1 MKNKKRVISVIIAI
15 AIILVVVGTVLAVT
29 GISNNIKEEKAEV
42 VEEQTESKASEIVLE
57 NNKYMHVETDA
68 SGDEVP
74 VPNGF
79 VGSSATGENEIDTG
93 FVIYE
98 GEEEVTDSNVQTAQ
112 TSRNQYVWI
121 PVEDISKF
129 YGTDANGKSWG
140 KNYDYTTGTNS
151 SSTFDEVTG
160 TYAYNWSETNGVMSI
175 SSSTNYRE
183 PDVLSSSDTPYYL
196 RRYGVSEDSML
207 DFLLRQQTDFK
218 KMIYSVEKYGGFYI
232 GRYETG
238 DLSKEQVVV
247 QKGNTDI
254 HSQTWYAM
262 YEKCKTLS
270 DNNNNIETGMIW
282 GNQWDRTMM
291 WLMECN
297 AKDET
302 TGKSKEEV
310 ISDSSSWGNYYNV
323 TFTYTNSSGSTAT
336 KNQNF
341 VLRIPTGSTEYT
353 KANNIYDL
361 AGNVHDLT
369 MEANSS
375 SRRVDRGGYYNNY
388 GYDVPASD
396 RRSSYHPDQQRRLP
410 WMQGC
415 TVRQVKIASVTCDTS
430 NEIVKITVVRLCRL
444 HSVGGGNPS

>member
-1 MKNKKRVISVIIAI
+1 MKNKKKVISVIIAI

-29 GISNNIKEEKAEV
+29 GISYNIEEEKAQV

-79 VGSSATGENEIDTG
+79 VGSKAAGENEIDTG

-140 KNYDYTTGTNS
+140 KNYNYTTGTNS

-160 TYAYNWSETNGVMSI
+160 TYAYDWSETNGVMSI
-175 SSSTNYRE
+175 SSSTSYRE
-183 PDVLSSSDTPYYL
+183 PDVLKSSDTPYYL
-196 RRYGVSEDSML
+196 KTYKVSEDSML
-207 DFLLRQQTDFK
+207 DFLMRQEVDFNN
-218 KMIYSVEKYGGFYI
+218 MVDSVEKYGGFYI

-238 DLSKEQVVV
+238 DLSKEEAVVR
-247 QKGNTDI
+247 KGNTDI
-254 HSQTWYAM
+254 GSQRWYAM
-262 YEKCKTLS
+262 YEKCKDLRG
-270 DNNNNIETGMIW
+270 DNLNIKTGMIW
-282 GNQWDRTMM
+282 GNQWDRTLM

-310 ISDSSSWGNYYNV
+310 ISDSTSWENYRNA
-323 TFTYTNSSGSTAT
+323 TFTYTNSSGGTST
-336 KNQNF
+336 KNSGSGK
-341 VLRIPTGSTEYT
+341 RIPTGSTEYT

-361 AGNVHDLT
+361 AGNVDDWT
-369 MEANSS
+369 MEASATNC
-375 SRRVDRGGYYNNY
+375 RVLRGDSY
-388 GYDVPASD
+388 GYDGDDEAAIYRV
-396 RRSSYHPDQQRRLP
+396 SSGTTYGDYSY
-410 WMQGC
+410 GC
-415 TVRQVKIASVTCDTS
+415 RAALYIK
-430 NEIVKITVVRLCRL
+430 
-444 HSVGGGNPS
+444 

>member
-1 MKNKKRVISVIIAI
+1 MKENKTKKENNRILKNKKVKVISITLILLL
-15 AIILVVVGTVLAVT
+15 IILGVVSLAY
-29 GISNNIKEEKAEV
+29 SRNIKLAKNNNEEQE
-42 VEEQTESKASEIVLE
+42 VEESKSQEIVLE
-57 NNKYMHVETDA
+57 DNKYMHVETDA
-68 SGDEVP
+68 SGDSVP

-79 VGSSATGENEIDTG
+79 VGSKVTGENEIDTG

-98 GEEEVTDSNVQTAQ
+98 GEEEVTDSNAQTVQ

-140 KNYDYTTGTNS
+140 KIYNYTTGTNS

-160 TYAYNWSETNGVMSI
+160 TYAYDWSETNGVMSA
-175 SSSTNYRE
+175 SSSEHRE
-183 PDVLSSSDTPYYL
+183 PDVLRTYDTPYYL
-196 RRYGVSEDSML
+196 RTYKVSEDSQL

-218 KMIYSVEKYGGFYI
+218 KMINSVEKYGGFYI

-238 DLSKEQVVV
+238 NLSKEQVVV

-254 HSQTWYAM
+254 GSQTWYAM

-282 GNQWDRTMM
+282 GNQWDRTLM

-310 ISDSSSWGNYYNV
+310 ISDSTSWGNYSNA
-323 TFTYTNSSGSTAT
+323 TFTYTNSSGGTST
-336 KNQNF
+336 KHSGGSG
-341 VLRIPTGSTEYT
+341 VRIPTGSTEYT
-353 KANNIYDL
+353 NANNIYDL
-361 AGNVHDLT
+361 AGNVREWT
-369 MEANSS
+369 MEAGSTGD
-375 SRRVDRGGYYNNY
+375 RVLRGGRYNNTGSY
-388 GYDVPASD
+388 LPARIRNNGSPYYSNYDI
-396 RRSSYHPDQQRRLP
+396 RL
-410 WMQGC
+410 QGC
-415 TVRQVKIASVTCDTS
+415 T
-430 NEIVKITVVRLCRL
+430 L
-444 HSVGGGNPS
+444 H

>member
-15 AIILVVVGTVLAVT
+15 AILLVVVGTVLAVT
-29 GISNNIKEEKAEV
+29 GISNNIKEEKAQV

-68 SGDEVP
+68 SGDKVP

-79 VGSSATGENEIDTG
+79 VGSKAAGENEIDTG

-140 KNYDYTTGTNS
+140 KNYNYTTGTNS

-175 SSSTNYRE
+175 SSSTSYRE
-183 PDVLSSSDTPYYL
+183 PDVLRDRDTPYYL
-196 RRYGVSEDSML
+196 KTYKVSEDSML

-218 KMIYSVEKYGGFYI
+218 KMINSVEKYGGFYI

-238 DLSKEQVVV
+238 DLNQEVAVV
-247 QKGNTDI
+247 QKGNTNI
-254 HSQTWYAM
+254 ASQTWYAM

-310 ISDSSSWGNYYNV
+310 ISDSSSWGNYYNA
-323 TFTYTNSSGSTAT
+323 TFQYTNSSGVTAT
-336 KNQNF
+336 KNENSGT
-341 VLRIPTGSTEYT
+341 RIPTGSTEYT

-361 AGNVHDLT
+361 AGNVYDWT
-369 MEANSS
+369 MEANSTIF
-375 SRRVDRGGYYNNY
+375 RVLRAGSCYSTGSGYPARYRYLSYPSFSDSYY
-388 GYDVPASD
+388 G
-396 RRSSYHPDQQRRLP
+396 
-410 WMQGC
+410 
-415 TVRQVKIASVTCDTS
+415 
-430 NEIVKITVVRLCRL
+430 CRAAL
-444 HSVGGGNPS
+444 YIK

>member
-1 MKNKKRVISVIIAI
+1 MKNKKKVVGIIIAVLI
-15 AIILVVVGTVLAVT
+15 LLLVLVTVLVVTT
-29 GISNNIKEEKAEV
+29 MSNSAKEKEAQV
-42 VEEQTESKASEIVLE
+42 VEEEQEETKTQEIVLAD
-57 NNKYMHVETDA
+57 NKYMHVETDA

-112 TSRNQYVWI
+112 TTRNQYVWV
-121 PVEDISKF
+121 PVPDTSKF
-129 YGTDANGKSWG
+129 YGTDENGKSWG
-140 KNYDYTTGTNS
+140 KIYNFTTGTNS

-160 TYAYNWSETNGVMSI
+160 TYAYDWSETNGVMSA
-175 SSSTNYRE
+175 SSLGNRE
-183 PDVLSSSDTPYYL
+183 PDVLSGYDTPYYL
-196 RRYGVSEDSML
+196 KRYGVSEDSQL

-218 KMIYSVEKYGGFYI
+218 KMINSVEKYGGFYI

-254 HSQTWYAM
+254 SSQTWYAM
-262 YEKCKTLS
+262 YEKSKTLS

-282 GNQWDRTMM
+282 GNQWDRTLM

-310 ISDSSSWGNYYNV
+310 ISDSTSWGNYYNA

-336 KNQNF
+336 KNQNSR
-341 VLRIPTGSTEYT
+341 VRIPTGSTEYT

-361 AGNVHDLT
+361 AGNVYDWT
-369 MEANSS
+369 MEANSTNC
-375 SRRVDRGGYYNNY
+375 RVLRGGRYSFTGSAYPARFRHNYFPYGSYDYY
-388 GYDVPASD
+388 
-396 RRSSYHPDQQRRLP
+396 
-410 WMQGC
+410 GC
-415 TVRQVKIASVTCDTS
+415 RAALYVK
-430 NEIVKITVVRLCRL
+430 
-444 HSVGGGNPS
+444 

>member
-1 MKNKKRVISVIIAI
+1 MVENKKRNKKENKIANKNKKVIL
-15 AIILVVVGTVLAVT
+15 IILVLFLIILGVASLAY
-29 GISNNIKEEKAEV
+29 SQNIKLAKNNNEEQE
-42 VEEQTESKASEIVLE
+42 VEESKSQEIVLE
-57 NNKYMHVETDA
+57 DNKYMHVETDA
-68 SGDEVP
+68 SGDQVP

-79 VGSSATGENEIDTG
+79 VGSKVTGENEIDTG

-98 GEEEVTDSNVQTAQ
+98 GEEEATDSNVQTAQ

-140 KNYDYTTGTNS
+140 KIYNFTTGTNS
-151 SSTFDEVTG
+151 SNTFDEVTG
-160 TYAYNWSETNGVMSI
+160 TYANNWSETNGVMSTP
-175 SSSTNYRE
+175 SSGSYRE
-183 PDVLSSSDTPYYL
+183 PDVLKSYDTPNYL
-196 RRYGVSEDSML
+196 KINKVSEDSML
-207 DFLLRQQTDFK
+207 DFLLRQQVDFK

-254 HSQTWYAM
+254 SSQTWYAM
-262 YEKCKTLS
+262 YEKSKTLS

-282 GNQWDRTMM
+282 GNQWDRTLM

-310 ISDSSSWGNYYNV
+310 IRDSTSWGNYNNA

-336 KNQNF
+336 KNQNSI
-341 VLRIPTGSTEYT
+341 VRIPTGSTEYT

-361 AGNVHDLT
+361 VGNVWDWT
-369 MEANSS
+369 MEAYYTF
-375 SRRVDRGGYYNNY
+375 SRVFRGGSCGNSGTDSPASGRNYDYPTNSNSNY
-388 GYDVPASD
+388 GTRATLYI
-396 RRSSYHPDQQRRLP
+396 
-410 WMQGC
+410 
-415 TVRQVKIASVTCDTS
+415 K
-430 NEIVKITVVRLCRL
+430 
-444 HSVGGGNPS
+444 

>member
-1 MKNKKRVISVIIAI
+1 MAENKKRNKKENKIANKNKKVILIII
-15 AIILVVVGTVLAVT
+15 VLFLIILGVASLAY
-29 GISNNIKEEKAEV
+29 SQNIKLAKNNNEKQE
-42 VEEQTESKASEIVLE
+42 VEESKSQEIVLE
-57 NNKYMHVETDA
+57 GNKYMHVETDA
-68 SGDEVP
+68 SGDSVP

-79 VGSSATGENEIDTG
+79 VGSKVTGENEIDTG

-140 KNYDYTTGTNS
+140 KIYNFTTGTDS
-151 SSTFDEVTG
+151 SNTFDEVTG
-160 TYAYNWSETNGVMSI
+160 TYANNWFESNGVMSI
-175 SSSTNYRE
+175 SSSTSYRE
-183 PDVLSSSDTPYYL
+183 PDVLRERDTPYYL

-207 DFLLRQQTDFK
+207 DFLMRQQVDFK

-238 DLSKEQVVV
+238 NLSKEQVVV

-254 HSQTWYAM
+254 ASQTWYAM

-282 GNQWDRTMM
+282 GNQWDRTLM

-310 ISDSSSWGNYYNV
+310 IRDSTSWGNYKNT

-336 KNQNF
+336 KNSGIST
-341 VLRIPTGSTEYT
+341 RIPTGSTEYT

-361 AGNVHDLT
+361 VGNVWDWT
-369 MEANSS
+369 MEARSTG
-375 SRRVDRGGYYNNY
+375 SRVCRGGYYISNGTNN
-388 GYDVPASD
+388 PASNRNRYSPAD
-396 RRSSYHPDQQRRLP
+396 
-410 WMQGC
+410 
-415 TVRQVKIASVTCDTS
+415 S
-430 NEIVKITVVRLCRL
+430 NSLSGTRATLYIK
-444 HSVGGGNPS
+444 

>member
-1 MKNKKRVISVIIAI
+1 MKENKTKKENNRILKNKKVKVISITLILLL
-15 AIILVVVGTVLAVT
+15 IILGVVSLAY
-29 GISNNIKEEKAEV
+29 SRNIKLAKNNN
-42 VEEQTESKASEIVLE
+42 EEQEVQESKSQEIVLE
-57 NNKYMHVETDA
+57 DNKYMHVETDA
-68 SGDEVP
+68 SGDKVP

-79 VGSSATGENEIDTG
+79 VGSSVAGENEIDTG

-140 KNYDYTTGTNS
+140 KNYSYTTGTNS

-160 TYAYNWSETNGVMSI
+160 TYAKNWSESNGVMSI
-175 SSSTNYRE
+175 TKTSGSNSYRE
-183 PDVLSSSDTPYYL
+183 PDVLKTYDTPYYL
-196 RRYGVSEDSML
+196 KTYKVSEDSML

-218 KMIYSVEKYGGFYI
+218 KMIKSVEKYGGFYI

-254 HSQTWYAM
+254 ASQTWYAM

-282 GNQWDRTMM
+282 GNQFDRTLM

-297 AKDET
+297 AENSE

-310 ISDSSSWGNYYNV
+310 IDDSKSWGNYSNA
-323 TFTYTNSSGSTAT
+323 TFTYTNSSGSTTT
-336 KNQNF
+336 KNSGSST
-341 VLRIPTGSTEYT
+341 RIPTGSTEYT

-361 AGNVHDLT
+361 AGNVVDWT
-369 MEANSS
+369 MEAYHTNN
-375 SRRVDRGGYYNNY
+375 RVSRGGYYSNY
-388 GYDVPASD
+388 GTFLPASD
-396 RRSSYHPDQQRRLP
+396 RTGSYDPTDSDSSNGTRATLYI
-410 WMQGC
+410 
-415 TVRQVKIASVTCDTS
+415 K
-430 NEIVKITVVRLCRL
+430 
-444 HSVGGGNPS
+444 

>member
-1 MKNKKRVISVIIAI
+1 MKNNKKVISVIIAT
-15 AIILVVVGTVLAVT
+15 AILLVVARMVLAVT

-57 NNKYMHVETDA
+57 DNKYMHVETDA

-79 VGSSATGENEIDTG
+79 VGSKVTGENEIDTG

-98 GEEEVTDSNVQTAQ
+98 GEEEVTDSNVQTVQ

-140 KNYDYTTGTNS
+140 KIYNYTTGTNTA
-151 SSTFDEVTG
+151 STFDEVTG
-160 TYAYNWSETNGVMSI
+160 TYAYDWSETNGVMSA
-175 SSSTNYRE
+175 SSSGHRE
-183 PDVLSSSDTPYYL
+183 PDVLSSRDTPYYL
-196 RRYGVSEDSML
+196 RTYKVSEDSML
-207 DFLLRQQTDFK
+207 DFLLRQQVDFK
-218 KMIYSVEKYGGFYI
+218 KMINSVEKYGGFYI

-238 DLSKEQVVV
+238 DLSQEQVVV

-254 HSQTWYAM
+254 NNTTWYNA

-270 DNNNNIETGMIW
+270 DNNNNIETGLIW
-282 GNQWDRTMM
+282 GNQWDRTLM

-310 ISDSSSWGNYYNV
+310 ISDSTSWGNYSNA
-323 TFTYTNSSGSTAT
+323 TFTYTYSSGGTST
-336 KNQNF
+336 KNSGSG
-341 VLRIPTGSTEYT
+341 VRIPTGSTEYT

-361 AGNVHDLT
+361 AGNVWEWT
-369 MEANSS
+369 MEAYSTL
-375 SRRVDRGGYYNNY
+375 SRVMRGGYYYNLGTSYPARYRYNY
-388 GYDVPASD
+388 SPKYSSSD
-396 RRSSYHPDQQRRLP
+396 RRL
-410 WMQGC
+410 QGC
-415 TVRQVKIASVTCDTS
+415 T
-430 NEIVKITVVRLCRL
+430 L
-444 HSVGGGNPS
+444 H

>member
-15 AIILVVVGTVLAVT
+15 AILLVVVGTVLAVT
-29 GISNNIKEEKAEV
+29 GISNNIKEEKAQV

-79 VGSSATGENEIDTG
+79 VGSKAAGENEIDTG

-140 KNYDYTTGTNS
+140 KNYNYTTGTNS

-183 PDVLSSSDTPYYL
+183 PDVLRTYDTPYYL
-196 RRYGVSEDSML
+196 RTYKVSEDSQL

-218 KMIYSVEKYGGFYI
+218 KMINSVEKYGGFYI

-238 DLSKEQVVV
+238 DLNQEVAVV
-247 QKGNTDI
+247 QKGNTNI
-254 HSQTWYAM
+254 ASQRWYSM

-270 DNNNNIETGMIW
+270 NNNNNIETGMIW

-310 ISDSSSWGNYYNV
+310 ISDSSSWGNYYNA
-323 TFTYTNSSGSTAT
+323 TFQYTNSSGVTAT
-336 KNQNF
+336 KNENSST
-341 VLRIPTGSTEYT
+341 RIPTGSTEYT

-361 AGNVHDLT
+361 AGNVYDWT
-369 MEANSS
+369 MEAYSTYY
-375 SRRVDRGGYYNNY
+375 RV
-388 GYDVPASD
+388 
-396 RRSSYHPDQQRRLP
+396 
-410 WMQGC
+410 
-415 TVRQVKIASVTCDTS
+415 
-430 NEIVKITVVRLCRL
+430 
-444 HSVGGGNPS
+444 

>member
-1 MKNKKRVISVIIAI
+1 MKNKKRVVSVIIAI
-15 AIILVVVGTVLAVT
+15 AILLVVVGTVLAVT
-29 GISNNIKEEKAEV
+29 GISNNIKEEKAQV

-68 SGDEVP
+68 SGDKVP
-74 VPNGF
+74 VPNGY
-79 VGSSATGENEIDTG
+79 VGSKVTGENEIDTG

-140 KNYDYTTGTNS
+140 KIYNFTTGTNS
-151 SSTFDEVTG
+151 SNTFDEVTG
-160 TYAYNWSETNGVMSI
+160 TYANNWRESNGVMSI
-175 SSSTNYRE
+175 SSSTSYRE
-183 PDVLSSSDTPYYL
+183 PDVLRDRDTPYYL
-196 RRYGVSEDSML
+196 KTYKVSEDSQL

-218 KMIYSVEKYGGFYI
+218 KMINSVEKYGGFYI

-282 GNQWDRTMM
+282 GNQWDRTLM

-310 ISDSSSWGNYYNV
+310 ISDSTSWGNYSNA
-323 TFTYTNSSGSTAT
+323 TFTYTNSSGVTAT
-336 KNQNF
+336 KNENSST
-341 VLRIPTGSTEYT
+341 RIPTGSTEYT

-361 AGNVHDLT
+361 AGNVYDWT
-369 MEANSS
+369 MEAHSAT
-375 SRRVDRGGYYNNY
+375 RRVLRGGR
-388 GYDVPASD
+388 YDVTGSGYPARIRNYYSP
-396 RRSSYHPDQQRRLP
+396 SYSGIYY
-410 WMQGC
+410 GC
-415 TVRQVKIASVTCDTS
+415 RAALYIK
-430 NEIVKITVVRLCRL
+430 
-444 HSVGGGNPS
+444 

>member
-1 MKNKKRVISVIIAI
+1 MKNKKTVVKVVSIIIVLAIIVGVAI
-15 AIILVVVGTVLAVT
+15 AVTYNQNVMLAD
-29 GISNNIKEEKAEV
+29 NEKM
-42 VEEQTESKASEIVLE
+42 EEQEETRELVLE
-57 NNKYMHVETDA
+57 DNEYMHVETDA

-79 VGSSATGENEIDTG
+79 VGSSVSGENEIDTG

-98 GEEEVTDSNVQTAQ
+98 GEEEVTESNVQTAQ

-140 KNYDYTTGTNS
+140 KIYNYTTGTNT

-175 SSSTNYRE
+175 TRTSGSNSYRE
-183 PDVLSSSDTPYYL
+183 PDVLRDYDTPFYL
-196 RRYGVSEDSML
+196 RTYKVSEDSQL

-218 KMIYSVEKYGGFYI
+218 KMINSVEKYGGFYI

-310 ISDSSSWGNYYNV
+310 ISASTSWGNYSNA
-323 TFTYTNSSGSTAT
+323 TFTYTNSSGGTST
-336 KNQNF
+336 KNSGSG
-341 VLRIPTGSTEYT
+341 VIIPTGSAEYT

-361 AGNVHDLT
+361 AGNVREWT
-369 MEANSS
+369 MEANFTNN
-375 SRRVDRGGYYNNY
+375 RVMRGGSYFNTGSTYPARNRDYDNPNDIEY
-388 GYDVPASD
+388 G
-396 RRSSYHPDQQRRLP
+396 RRL
-410 WMQGC
+410 QGC
-415 TVRQVKIASVTCDTS
+415 T
-430 NEIVKITVVRLCRL
+430 L
-444 HSVGGGNPS
+444 H

>member
-15 AIILVVVGTVLAVT
+15 AILLVVVGTVLAVT

-68 SGDEVP
+68 SGDSVP

-79 VGSSATGENEIDTG
+79 VGSKVTGENEIDTG

-140 KNYDYTTGTNS
+140 KIYNFTTGTNS
-151 SSTFDEVTG
+151 SNTFDEVTG
-160 TYAYNWSETNGVMSI
+160 TYANNWSESNGVMSI
-175 SSSTNYRE
+175 SSSTSYRE
-183 PDVLSSSDTPYYL
+183 PDVLRDRDTPYYL
-196 RRYGVSEDSML
+196 KTYKVSEDSML
-207 DFLLRQQTDFK
+207 DFLLRQQVDFK

-254 HSQTWYAM
+254 TSQTWYAM
-262 YEKCKTLS
+262 YEKSKTLS

-282 GNQWDRTMM
+282 GNQFDRTLM

-297 AKDET
+297 AENPE
-302 TGKSKEEV
+302 TGKTKEEV
-310 ISDSSSWGNYYNV
+310 ISDSTSWGNYLNA
-323 TFTYTNSSGSTAT
+323 TFTYTNSSGVTAT
-336 KNQNF
+336 KNENSST
-341 VLRIPTGSTEYT
+341 RIPTGSTEYT

-361 AGNVHDLT
+361 AGNVMDWT
-369 MEANSS
+369 MEAYVTDTRVCRGGSCVGSGPDFPASYRITFYTPAYSS
-375 SRRVDRGGYYNNY
+375 SYN
-388 GYDVPASD
+388 
-396 RRSSYHPDQQRRLP
+396 
-410 WMQGC
+410 GC
-415 TVRQVKIASVTCDTS
+415 RATLYIK
-430 NEIVKITVVRLCRL
+430 
-444 HSVGGGNPS
+444 

>member
-15 AIILVVVGTVLAVT
+15 AILLVVVGTVLAVT

-140 KNYDYTTGTNS
+140 KIYDYTTGTNS

-175 SSSTNYRE
+175 SSTSSYRE
-183 PDVLSSSDTPYYL
+183 PDVLRSRDTPYYL
-196 RRYGVSEDSML
+196 RTYKVSEDSQL

-218 KMIYSVEKYGGFYI
+218 KMIKSVEKYGGFYI

-254 HSQTWYAM
+254 GSQTWYAM

-291 WLMECN
+291 WLIECN
-297 AKDET
+297 TKNPE

-310 ISDSSSWGNYYNV
+310 ISDSTSWGNYSNA
-323 TFTYTNSSGSTAT
+323 TFTYTNSSGGTST
-336 KNQNF
+336 KNSGSG
-341 VLRIPTGSTEYT
+341 LRIPTGSTEYT

-361 AGNVHDLT
+361 VGNECDWT
-369 MEANSS
+369 MEAVSAY
-375 SRRVDRGGYYNNY
+375 SRVLRGGSCSSV
-388 GYDVPASD
+388 GDVRPASYRYSID
-396 RRSSYHPDQQRRLP
+396 TGSSYDSF
-410 WMQGC
+410 GC
-415 TVRQVKIASVTCDTS
+415 RAALYIK
-430 NEIVKITVVRLCRL
+430 
-444 HSVGGGNPS
+444 

>member
-15 AIILVVVGTVLAVT
+15 AILLVVVGTVLAVT
-29 GISNNIKEEKAEV
+29 GISNNIKEEKAQV

-68 SGDEVP
+68 SGDKVP

-79 VGSSATGENEIDTG
+79 VGSKAAGENEIDTG

-140 KNYDYTTGTNS
+140 KIYNYTTGTNS

-175 SSSTNYRE
+175 SSSTSYRE
-183 PDVLSSSDTPYYL
+183 PDVLRDRDTPYYL
-196 RRYGVSEDSML
+196 KTYKVSEDSML

-218 KMIYSVEKYGGFYI
+218 KMINSVEKYGGFYI

-238 DLSKEQVVV
+238 DLNQEVAVV
-247 QKGNTDI
+247 QKGNTNI
-254 HSQTWYAM
+254 ASQRWYAM

-310 ISDSSSWGNYYNV
+310 ISDSSSWGNYYNA
-323 TFTYTNSSGSTAT
+323 TFQYTNSSGVTAT
-336 KNQNF
+336 KNENSGT
-341 VLRIPTGSTEYT
+341 RIPTGSTEYT

-361 AGNVHDLT
+361 AGNVYDWT
-369 MEANSS
+369 MEANSTIF
-375 SRRVDRGGYYNNY
+375 RVLRAGSCYSTGSGYPARYRYLSYPSFSDSYY
-388 GYDVPASD
+388 G
-396 RRSSYHPDQQRRLP
+396 
-410 WMQGC
+410 
-415 TVRQVKIASVTCDTS
+415 
-430 NEIVKITVVRLCRL
+430 CRAAL
-444 HSVGGGNPS
+444 YIK

>member
-1 MKNKKRVISVIIAI
+1 MKNKKRVVSVIIAI
-15 AIILVVVGTVLAVT
+15 AILLVVVGTVLAVT

-68 SGDEVP
+68 SGYEVP

-79 VGSSATGENEIDTG
+79 VGSKATGENEIDTG

-140 KNYDYTTGTNS
+140 KNYNYTTGTNS

-175 SSSTNYRE
+175 SSSTSYRE
-183 PDVLSSSDTPYYL
+183 PDVLRDRDTPYYL
-196 RRYGVSEDSML
+196 KTYKVSEDSML

-238 DLSKEQVVV
+238 DLNQEVAVV
-247 QKGNTDI
+247 QKGNTNI
-254 HSQTWYAM
+254 ASQRWYSM

-310 ISDSSSWGNYYNV
+310 ISDSTSWGNYSNA
-323 TFTYTNSSGSTAT
+323 TFQYINSSGVTAT
-336 KNQNF
+336 KNENSST
-341 VLRIPTGSTEYT
+341 RIPTGSTEYT

-361 AGNVHDLT
+361 AGNVYDWT
-369 MEANSS
+369 MEADSATRRVLRGGRYSVTGSNVPARYRSSGSPNGSS
-375 SRRVDRGGYYNNY
+375 S
-388 GYDVPASD
+388 
-396 RRSSYHPDQQRRLP
+396 
-410 WMQGC
+410 GC
-415 TVRQVKIASVTCDTS
+415 G
-430 NEIVKITVVRLCRL
+430 CRAAL
-444 HSVGGGNPS
+444 YIK